1 MEILWC
7 CYVSCSCVPI
17 VLENKLFIGCG
28 CFCLAGVYFL
38 WGLCAVSAAQRPK
51 SFKTDVGSA
60 SVVKGCKL
68 CLPWSLLAAERPKS
82 IETGL
87 PSCSVLS
94 FLGCVLLSLSGGP
107 LWPLRGPNLSKRV
120 SPAVLFFLSMS
131 VCSFFFLVV
140 RLSL

>member
-1 MEILWC
+1 MLLR
-7 CYVSCSCVPI
+7 VLFLCS
-17 VLENKLFIGCG
+17 
-28 CFCLAGVYFL
+28 GVYFL

-87 PSCSVLS
+87 PAVL
-94 FLGCVLLSLSGGP
+94 FFLSLAVCSWPVLASEGP
-107 LWPLRGPNLSKRV
+107 KSFEKDL
-120 SPAVLFFLSMS
+120 PAVLFFLSLT
-131 VCSFFFLVV
+131 VCSFLSLVV
-140 RLSL
+140 RFGL

>member
-1 MEILWC
+1 MLLR
-7 CYVSCSCVPI
+7 VLFLCS
-17 VLENKLFIGCG
+17 
-28 CFCLAGVYFL
+28 GVYFL

-94 FLGCVLLSLSGGP
+94 FLGCVLVA
-107 LWPLRGPNLSKRV
+107 RV
-120 SPAVLFFLSMS
+120 GL
-131 VCSFFFLVV
+131 
-140 RLSL
+140 